1 MTSLAELNYSEIC
14 ELLNVGHIG
23 DKTKDL
29 FELRGFYTLVR
40 DKKEELENEMGKNFP
55 VNRYFYAESENV
67 KVIFKVLEVVFN
79 TLNNEN
85 DLLITTGYNLVDG
98 NSFEG
103 YFSFSNHILCYN
115 TVNNVVL
122 LLNSSNN
129 TSTVATEITEE
140 EYNTYISHS
149 LSFNMRSSI

>member
-1 MTSLAELNYSEIC
+1 MISLAELNYSEIC
-14 ELLNVGHIG
+14 ELLSTGHIG
-23 DKTKDL
+23 DKTKEL

-40 DKKEELENEMGKNFP
+40 DKKEELENEIGKNFP
-55 VNRYFYAESENV
+55 INRYFYAESENV

-79 TLNNEN
+79 TLTNEN

-115 TVNNVVL
+115 AVNNVVL
-122 LLNSSNN
+122 LLNTASN
-129 TSTVATEITEE
+129 TSAIAKEITEE
-140 EYNTYISHS
+140 EYNNFIK
-149 LSFNMRSSI
+149 

>member
-1 MTSLAELNYSEIC
+1 MISIIQLNYSEIC

-23 DKTKDL
+23 DKTKDIS
-29 FELRGFYTLVR
+29 ELYGFYSLVNDR
-40 DKKEELENEMGKNFP
+40 KKEIEKEMGKNFP

-85 DLLITTGYNLVDG
+85 DLLITTGYNLIDG

-115 TVNNVVL
+115 AVNNAVL
-122 LLNSSNN
+122 LLNTLNN
-129 TSTVATEITEE
+129 ESTTATEITEE
-140 EYNTYISHS
+140 EYN
-149 LSFNMRSSI
+149 SFEK